1 MKTRS
6 GRGAAQRLE
15 PAAGPAVRL
24 GHGGGTALA
33 ADVADATRLRFVL
46 LAPRQVWDLVVGIV
60 DHLVSGG

>member
-1 MKTRS
+1 MA
-6 GRGAAQRLE
+6 GALLNVWNLLLAPQW
-15 PAAGPAVRL
+15 GWVT
-24 GHGGGTALA
+24 GTALA